1 MSDLSME
8 KQIEIGFDLDGVVVD
23 FNGSLLYTAQKKF
36 NVLHGVTTKD
46 VVRYEYS
53 ECVDISYEMCWEI
66 IDYVLQ
72 NPFECNLGPVKG
84 AVETLTLL
92 SKYTD
97 LLFVTARKD
106 EYIEQ
111 TREAIYSYFPNV
123 DKNKIKII
131 HTRGSK
137 KHEVLKGFGTKYF
150 VDDRTRNCRFLEQN
164 GIKSL
169 LLDSPWN
176 QGNESFFRVKTWDE
190 ISKFIFEK
198 VIKK

>member
-1 MSDLSME
+1 MKE
-8 KQIEIGFDLDGVVVD
+8 QIKIGFDLDGVVVD
-23 FNGSLLYTAQKKF
+23 FNGSFLYTAQKKF
-36 NVLHGVTTKD
+36 NILHDVTIKD

-53 ECVDISYEMCWEI
+53 ECIDISHEKCWEI
-66 IDYVLQ
+66 VDYVLQ

-92 SKYTD
+92 SSYID

-106 EYIEQ
+106 KCIKQ
-111 TREAIYSYFPNV
+111 TKEAIHSYFPNV

-131 HTRGSK
+131 HIRGSK
-137 KHEVLKGFGTKYF
+137 KYEVLKKFGTKYF
-150 VDDRTRNCRFLEQN
+150 VEDRTRNCRFLEQN

-176 QGNESFFRVKTWDE
+176 QNNESFFRVKTWDE
-190 ISKFIFEK
+190 ISEFIFEN
-198 VIKK
+198 VIEQEK

>member
-1 MSDLSME
+1 ME
-8 KQIEIGFDLDGVVVD
+8 KQIKIAFDLDGVVI
-23 FNGSLLYTAQKKF
+23 NLSGSFLYTAQKKF
-36 NVLHGVTTKD
+36 NILHGVTSKD
-46 VVRYEYS
+46 IVRYEYS
-53 ECVDISYEMCWEI
+53 ECIDISYEMCWKI
-66 IDYVLQ
+66 IDYILQ
-72 NPFECNLGPVKG
+72 NPLECNLGPVKG

-92 SKYTD
+92 SKYMD

-106 EYIEQ
+106 TCIKQ
-111 TREAIYSYFPNV
+111 TKEIIHSYFPDV

-137 KHEVLKGFGTKYF
+137 KHEVLKKFGTEYF

-176 QGNESFFRVKTWDE
+176 QNKESFFRVKNWNE
-190 ISKFIFEK
+190 ISEFIFEK
-198 VIKK
+198 VIE

>member
-1 MSDLSME
+1 MKE
-8 KQIEIGFDLDGVVVD
+8 QIKIGFDLDGVVVD
-23 FNGSLLYTAQKKF
+23 FNGSFLYIAQKKF
-36 NVLHGVTTKD
+36 NILHGVTSKD

-53 ECVDISYEMCWEI
+53 ECINISNDLCWEI
-66 IDYVLQ
+66 VDYVLQ
-72 NPFECNLGPVKG
+72 NPLECNLGPIKG

-92 SKYTD
+92 SNYMD

-106 EYIEQ
+106 KNIKQ
-111 TREAIYSYFPNV
+111 TKKAIYSYFPDV
-123 DKNKIKII
+123 DKNKIKIV

-137 KHEVLKGFGTKYF
+137 KYEVLKKFGTEYF

-176 QGNESFFRVKTWDE
+176 QSDEPFLRVNGWDE
-190 ISKFIFEK
+190 ISEFIFEN
-198 VIKK
+198 VIKQEE